1 MQKDEMTRAMS
12 KDETVPA
19 ALKPIERKLEN
30 IERKLDDFERKL
42 TSRK

>member
-1 MQKDEMTRAMS
+1 MQKDEMTPAMS
-12 KDETVPA
+12 KDETIPA
-19 ALKPIERKLEN
+19 ALKR